1 MLNRIRHA
9 IVVVFLLGNFSL
21 AFAAP
26 PEVTRFT
33 LSNGIKVVN
42 LYVEDSTDV
51 VILSYLPLGLATD
64 GKTKTQWSHLIEH
77 LTIRTTGPIDFRTS
91 SAETMAD
98 NMRLEFIGNTDNWTQ
113 GLEKQAKWLSGLP
126 FSAESLAEE
135 LPRALSEINYTEAN
149 LATHKWASAA
159 WNQVFRH
166 GETAIAMR
174 GDVQSAQLNELQAY
188 RDQHLVQAGRVL
200 LCVIGGVKAETLQP
214 VMEEQLGSINLTAK
228 TLPPATATPA
238 AVKDRTAT
246 WDINVTH
253 YMETYAIPHPE
264 DEDYPA
270 LYIANTL
277 LNLVL
282 MQDAELKELIGFVLC
297 SVDLGTPEQTYLQIS
312 ASLKPDTDVEKVKQR
327 IRLLINRLKQ
337 PENNAQVAMAAPSLS
352 MQFSSPL
359 DIEMVKHQIPAG
371 TSMTMALGNIGVWWG
386 MLEYQYG
393 DILPQLASAFAKVSA
408 GDVADVVN
416 QYLTEDALMT
426 LVLTPRDTFLDE
438 FGAVN
443 EIEIKQPE
451 PPPMESMPEAS
462 EADMTKAKRIL
473 AAAVDAHGGLEKLQ
487 AVKNIVMEGHTSAN
501 SPTGPQ
507 IEGTSY
513 YVYPDKFRQDL
524 KMPRGET
531 AYVFDGTSGFVLMP
545 MGVQPIPPQMANTF
559 KDAVFRE
566 PLWLLTNLSQN
577 DIPIQY
583 AGTEDVQGKSTS
595 ILLLRQPSGE
605 MMKLFVSED
614 THYIV
619 KIAYPDSSQGI
630 TVNRETLLNDYR
642 DVDGVKVAYHAVQ
655 NVEGQLFSE
664 SRVTRITLNAELEE
678 SLFQEPK

>member
-1 MLNRIRHA
+1 MIYRIKHA
-9 IVVVFLLGNFSL
+9 IVVLLVLGNFSL
-21 AFAAP
+21 ASAVP
-26 PEVTRFT
+26 PDVTRFT
-33 LSNGIKVVN
+33 LSNGIKVVS

-51 VILSYLPLGLATD
+51 VILSYLPLGLAND
-64 GKTKTQWSHLIEH
+64 GKAKAQWSHLIEH
-77 LTIRTTGPIDFRTS
+77 LTIRTTGPIDFKTS
-91 SAETMAD
+91 SAETMTD
-98 NMRLEFIGNTDNWTQ
+98 NMRLEFIGNTDNWMQ
-113 GLEKQAKWLSGLP
+113 GLERHAKWLSGLP
-126 FSAESLAEE
+126 FSEKSLAEE
-135 LPRALSEINYTEAN
+135 LPSALSEIDITEAR
-149 LATHKWASAA
+149 LATHKSAFAA

-166 GETAIAMR
+166 GETDIAMR
-174 GDVQSAQLNELQAY
+174 GNVQSAKLNELQEY
-188 RDQHLVQAGRVL
+188 RDLHLVQADRVL
-200 LCVIGGVKAETLQP
+200 LCVIGGVEAETLQP
-214 VMEEQLGSINLTAK
+214 VMEKQLGSINLTAK
-228 TLPPATATPA
+228 KLPAATATLEA
-238 AVKDRTAT
+238 AKDQIAT
-246 WDINVTH
+246 WDVNVTH
-253 YMETYAIPHPE
+253 YVETYAIPRPE
-264 DEDYPA
+264 NEDYPA
-270 LYIANTL
+270 LYIANAL
-277 LNLVL
+277 LGLGL
-282 MQDAELKELIGFVLC
+282 MQDIQLKELTGFVLC
-297 SVDLGTPEQTYLQIS
+297 GVDLVTPEQTYLQIS

-327 IRLLINRLKQ
+327 IRQLVNRLKQ
-337 PENNAQVAMAAPSLS
+337 PENNVQVVMAAQTFS
-352 MQFSSPL
+352 MQFSSPV
-359 DIEMVKHQIPAG
+359 DVEMVMQRIPADTS
-371 TSMTMALGNIGVWWG
+371 TSMVLGNIGVRWG

-393 DILPQLASAFAKVSA
+393 DTLPQLAKAFANVSA
-408 GDVADVVN
+408 ADVANVVKR
-416 QYLTEDALMT
+416 YLTEDERMT
-426 LVLTPRDTFLDE
+426 LVLTPRDAFLDE
-438 FGAVN
+438 FGEVN
-443 EIEIKQPE
+443 EIDIKQPE
-451 PPPMESMPEAS
+451 PPPIESMPEVS
-462 EADMTKAKRIL
+462 EADVTKAKRIL

-524 KMPRGET
+524 KMPQGET

-545 MGVQPIPPQMANTF
+545 MGVQPIPLQMANTF

-583 AGTEDVQGKSTS
+583 AGTEDVQGKPTS

-614 THYIV
+614 TYYIV